1 MEIERKFLLAQLPE
15 IVSFEVASIEQAY
28 ISIDPEVRIRKK
40 TILKGKDKGK
50 TDYKLTVKSS
60 GTLAREE
67 FETSVTKEFYE
78 NTLAFIGKPPITKF
92 YEKYYRNGIM
102 LRQYA
107 DNLDLNKV
115 KRVTYDKLHTDA
127 IPSEDIATMFG
138 ILAVCGRKDETLTL
152 FLERYSMSIEDIID
166 IAEAY
171 PT

>member
-1 MEIERKFLLAQLPE
+1 MIPEFQRPALRISQLDDTLMTQVLENAEYGDFNIDVAREATYQYLRLNSVSDDAFNAFETELRRVGMITGEDVNIMFFIELLAAY
-15 IVSFEVASIEQAY
+15 VS
-28 ISIDPEVRIRKK
+28 D
-40 TILKGKDKGK
+40 
-50 TDYKLTVKSS
+50 
-60 GTLAREE
+60 
-67 FETSVTKEFYE
+67 
-78 NTLAFIGKPPITKF
+78 
-92 YEKYYRNGIM
+92 YRNGIM